1 MAKRSTTELRQ
12 RRHTRLRKRV
22 HGTPERPRLAVFKS
36 NTHFYAQIIDDE
48 AGRTLAS
55 ASTLSPALKGAL
67 PNGGNTAAATAVA
80 GQLAEAAKAAGVFKV
95 VFDHGG
101 FGYRGKIKAFA
112 DAARAAGLEF

>member
-1 MAKRSTTELRQ
+1 MAARTKSQLRQ
-12 RRHTRLRKRV
+12 RRHFRLRKKV

-36 NTHFYAQIIDDE
+36 NLHFYAQVIDDE
-48 AGRTLAS
+48 AGRTLAA
-55 ASTLSPALKGAL
+55 ASTVNLKQQGQVAAT
-67 PNGGNTAAATAVA
+67 GNATAAQEVA
-80 GQLAEAAKAAGVFKV
+80 RKLADAAQAAGVKKV